1 MTIKELIKEI
11 EWSMDVSGA
20 MICIENLGISVI
32 AGCLHVVYGIKR
44 FNGMTYFVSGP
55 GKDSLICSVK
65 WNRFKKDD
73 LLEIYERVNSII
85 PEIRSRKDGN
95 GHDFYKIWL

>member
-11 EWSMDVSGA
+11 EWGMDVSGA
-20 MICIENLGISVI
+20 MVCIENLGISVI

-55 GKDSLICSVK
+55 GKDGLICPVK

-73 LLEIYERVNSII
+73 LLEIYERINSII
-85 PEIRSRKDGN
+85 PEIHSRKDSN

>member
-32 AGCLHVVYGIKR
+32 AGCLYMVYGIKR

-55 GKDSLICSVK
+55 GKDSLICPVK
-65 WNRFKKDD
+65 WNRFKKDH
-73 LLEIYERVNSII
+73 LLEIYERTKNNI

-95 GHDFYKIWL
+95 GYDFYKIWL

>member
-1 MTIKELIKEI
+1 MTMKELIKEI

-20 MICIENLGISVI
+20 MVYIENLGISVM

-55 GKDSLICSVK
+55 GKDSLICPVK

-73 LLEIYERVNSII
+73 LLEIYERIKNNS

-95 GHDFYKIWL
+95 GYDFYKIWL

>member
-11 EWSMDVSGA
+11 EWNMDVSGA
-20 MICIENLGISVI
+20 MVCIENLGISVI

-44 FNGMTYFVSGP
+44 FNGMTYFVPGP
-55 GKDSLICSVK
+55 GKDSLICPVR

-73 LLEIYERVNSII
+73 LLEIYERIKSNI
-85 PEIRSRKDGN
+85 PEIRSRKDSN
-95 GHDFYKIWL
+95 GYDFYKIWL

>member
-11 EWSMDVSGA
+11 ESSMDVSGA
-20 MICIENLGISVI
+20 MVCIENLSISVI

-55 GKDSLICSVK
+55 GKDSLICPVK

-73 LLEIYERVNSII
+73 LLEIYERIKSNI
-85 PEIRSRKDGN
+85 PEIRSRKDSN
-95 GHDFYKIWL
+95 GYDFYKIWL

>member
-11 EWSMDVSGA
+11 EWSMDISGA
-20 MICIENLGISVI
+20 MVCIENLGISVI

-55 GKDSLICSVK
+55 GKDSLICPVK

-73 LLEIYERVNSII
+73 LLEIYERIKSII
-85 PEIRSRKDGN
+85 PEIRSGKDSN
-95 GHDFYKIWL
+95 GYDFYKIWL

>member
-20 MICIENLGISVI
+20 MVCIENLGISVM

-44 FNGMTYFVSGP
+44 FNGMTYFVSGL
-55 GKDSLICSVK
+55 GKDGLICPVK
-65 WNRFKKDD
+65 WNRFKKDN
-73 LLEIYERVNSII
+73 LLGIYECIKSNS
-85 PEIRSRKDGN
+85 PEMRSRKDSN